1 MSVIMKVK
9 PYCKVSFRES
19 KLLYKVIHPDGL
31 KVRLHSKGS
40 CQDKDCSKASFPQGK
55 LCYRESNTILR

>member
-1 MSVIMKVK
+1 MKVR

-19 KLLYKVIHPDGL
+19 KLLYKVIHRDGM

-40 CQDKDCSKASFPQGK
+40 CQDKDFV
-55 LCYRESNTILR
+55 LRQVFVKVSYVIVKVTLF